1 MHVKRGCVMQFKIQN
16 PKLYE
21 AMKLLVAAVS
31 KLLNRGTRKRP
42 LRDVGLLLLD
52 YGKEIVQLP
61 ETKECARIMESEIQ
75 IRKEFASRIS
85 KDDEPVERP
94 GVGSIYEFYL
104 RPLLSRYFK
113 DLGDLRL
120 DQEVFGSLYV
130 GFEEYLYSDSMSYI
144 VLAPLAGFKSDAD
157 VIQLKKDLKIRRM
170 DQEEIDRLWKPQEP
184 YLPPIIDFVDTYVF
198 KYTLEAP
205 LSRRKRRIGLHVS
218 LKPTLEEIFEGVVS
232 ALRLFKSGGVDF
244 YFTQRIPIQW
254 QPFGGISFGFKRR
267 GGYLGL
273 GEYHLGKDEIDEF
286 VEFWKEI
293 GEVIV
298 GKQYRC
304 HDYLTIVLK
313 RLNLGSEERDLENKL
328 IDFFVAFEALFLLE
342 ASELSYRLALRT
354 ATLLGDSYQERREIT
369 NFMRDAYVLR
379 SQIVHGK
386 TPKIKK
392 KTIDLKE
399 YVPRL
404 ENYLRHS
411 IIKYFKIIR
420 QFKDQTAILRY
431 LDQEILK

>member
-1 MHVKRGCVMQFKIQN
+1 MH
-16 PKLYE
+16 
-21 AMKLLVAAVS
+21 A
-31 KLLNRGTRKRP
+31 
-42 LRDVGLLLLD
+42 
-52 YGKEIVQLP
+52 
-61 ETKECARIMESEIQ
+61 
-75 IRKEFASRIS
+75 
-85 KDDEPVERP
+85 
-94 GVGSIYEFYL
+94 
-104 RPLLSRYFK
+104 
-113 DLGDLRL
+113 
-120 DQEVFGSLYV
+120 
-130 GFEEYLYSDSMSYI
+130 
-144 VLAPLAGFKSDAD
+144 
-157 VIQLKKDLKIRRM
+157 
-170 DQEEIDRLWKPQEP
+170 
-184 YLPPIIDFVDTYVF
+184 
-198 KYTLEAP
+198 
-205 LSRRKRRIGLHVS
+205 
-218 LKPTLEEIFEGVVS
+218 
-232 ALRLFKSGGVDF
+232 
-244 YFTQRIPIQW
+244 
-254 QPFGGISFGFKRR
+254 
-267 GGYLGL
+267 L

-298 GKQYRC
+298 GKQYRG

-386 TPKIKK
+386 TPRLKK

-411 IIKYFKIIR
+411 IVKYFKMIR